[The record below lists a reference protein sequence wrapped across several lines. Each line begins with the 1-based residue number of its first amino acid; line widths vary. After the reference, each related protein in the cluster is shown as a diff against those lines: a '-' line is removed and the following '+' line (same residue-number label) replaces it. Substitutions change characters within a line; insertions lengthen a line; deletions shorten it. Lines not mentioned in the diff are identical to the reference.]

1 MIATMHVVA
10 ITQLSSTVE
19 REAAALAVDLGGIAY
34 EHRQKL
40 AAGLPA
46 VVLTTPDEHRA
57 ATLVAKLR
65 ARGHV
70 AVACRTADIVASSA
84 MISLRRFQ
92 IDDDALIAGDQR
104 LPWRE
109 IGALVR
115 ATHRRRIET
124 TTVVKDKQLAVG
136 RAIVTGGLVM
146 RKTTTR
152 EVATRTDETD
162 PVLYVFR
169 ASGATPWLLR
179 EQGTHF
185 EALGAQLTPI
195 SARNFQLTVE
205 LLRSRAPTARFHDAL
220 LTRRT
225 VVEELDVLAHVL
237 SVLPTT

>member
-1 MIATMHVVA
+1 MIKAMHVVA

-40 AAGLPA
+40 AVGLPA
-46 VVLTTPDEHRA
+46 VILTTPDAQRA
-57 ATLVAKLR
+57 QTLVGKLR
-65 ARGHV
+65 ARGHI
-70 AVACRTADIVASSA
+70 AIACRTADIVASSA
-84 MISLRRFQ
+84 MISLRRFR
-92 IDDDALIAGDQR
+92 IEPDALVAGEQR
-104 LPWRE
+104 LPWRD
-109 IGALVR
+109 IATLVR
-115 ATHRRRIET
+115 ATHRRRTET
-124 TTVVKDKQLAVG
+124 TTVVKDKQLALG

-169 ASGATPWLLR
+169 SDGATPWLLC

-205 LLRSRAPTARFHDAL
+205 LLRNRAPTAKFHDTL
-220 LTRRT
+220 LTRRV
-225 VVEELDVLAHVL
+225 VVEELDLLAHML
-237 SVLPTT
+237 SVLPTP